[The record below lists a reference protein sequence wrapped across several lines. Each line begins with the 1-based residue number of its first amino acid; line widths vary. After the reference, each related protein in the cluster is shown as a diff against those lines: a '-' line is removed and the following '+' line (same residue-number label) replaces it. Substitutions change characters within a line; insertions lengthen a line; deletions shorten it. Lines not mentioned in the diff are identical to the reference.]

1 MNLAHLH
8 IVLNHVPSIGMLV
21 GVGLYILSL
30 IQKNDQLKKISL
42 QVLVAM
48 AFAVLPTYMSG
59 NAAQDI
65 LRKRP
70 EVPQG
75 LIEEHQNSAM
85 FALLFTVI
93 TGTFAWFGLWQFKRF
108 NRPSSANSMA
118 VLISSALTSAIILRT
133 ANLGGD
139 ISHPEIRVGEVTL
152 TADVGWR
159 VLVERF
165 SSEHPWVWPTC
176 ETIHFLG
183 MAILFGVTLLV
194 TLRMLGMMKSIPFQ
208 AIHRILPLGI
218 LGFVLNV
225 VSGMIFFISSP
236 GMYLS
241 NTAFGAKMVL
251 ILLAAA
257 CVIYFTTSERPWK
270 LGPDKEAPLLAKVV
284 AAGYMASL
292 LGVMYFGR
300 ILPFVR
306 Y

>member
-21 GVGLYILSL
+21 GLGLFVLSL
-30 IQKNDQLKKISL
+30 LQKSDQLKKISL
-42 QVLVAM
+42 QVLLAM

-65 LRKRP
+65 LRERP

-75 LIEEHQNSAM
+75 LIEEHQNSAL
-85 FALLFTVI
+85 FALILTII

-108 NRPSSANSMA
+108 HRPGSGNSAG
-118 VLISSALTSAIILRT
+118 VLVFSAITAAIILRT

-139 ISHPEIRVGEVTL
+139 ISHPEIRVGEVTV
-152 TADVGWR
+152 TEDVGWR
-159 VLVERF
+159 ILVERF
-165 SSEHPWVWPTC
+165 SSEHAWVWPTC

-183 MAILFGVTLLV
+183 MAILFGVTLLL
-194 TLRMLGMMKSIPFQ
+194 TLRMFGVMKSIPFQ

-218 LGFVLNV
+218 LGFVMNV
-225 VSGMIFFISSP
+225 VSGMIFFVSSP
-236 GMYLS
+236 GMYLG
-241 NTAFGAKMVL
+241 NTSFGAKIVL

-270 LGPDKEAPLLAKVV
+270 LGPDKQAPLLAKIV

-300 ILPFVR
+300 ILPFTR

>member
-21 GVGLYILSL
+21 GVGLFILSL
-30 IQKNDQLKKISL
+30 IQKNDLLKKISL

-59 NAAQDI
+59 NAAQGI
-65 LRKRP
+65 LRQRP
-70 EVPQG
+70 DVPQG
-75 LIEEHQNSAM
+75 LIEEHQNSAL

-108 NRPSSANSMA
+108 HRPSARNSMA
-118 VLISSALTSAIILRT
+118 VLVSSGLTSAIILRT

-139 ISHPEIRVGEVTL
+139 ISHPEIRVGEVTV
-152 TADVGWR
+152 TEDVGWR
-159 VLVERF
+159 LLVERF
-165 SSEHPWVWPTC
+165 SSEHAWVWPTC

-236 GMYLS
+236 GMYLTNS
-241 NTAFGAKMVL
+241 AFGAKMVL

-270 LGPDKEAPLLAKVV
+270 LGPDKEAPLLAKIV